1 MSESSSSAASGS
13 STGASQPDIVFLYL
27 PRIISESKS
36 RVGEY
41 SWTAAHMIRAD
52 LNNIE
57 VEQSTRSARLTLSSL
72 VAKELESIV
81 KEYQDS
87 SPNTEDTPDFRRL
100 VDEALPRL
108 VAEAREKH
116 PYVSFGA
123 SLTPFGLVEAQQS
136 PETLGGICR
145 RGGGGAGSRTGVRR
159 RGAIRRGRRL

>member
-1 MSESSSSAASGS
+1 
-13 STGASQPDIVFLYL
+13 
-27 PRIISESKS
+27 
-36 RVGEY
+36 
-41 SWTAAHMIRAD
+41 
-52 LNNIE
+52 
-57 VEQSTRSARLTLSSL
+57 
-72 VAKELESIV
+72 V